1 MKEPKEIYRMQLKG
15 QHVVIVGGSSGIGLA
30 TAHLAK
36 TEGASVTIT
45 GRSDDKLRRAADT
58 LGGAKTAIAD
68 VANETDLRQVFAA
81 CDRVDHLVILGASL
95 VSGTIRDA
103 SLEDLGRPITER
115 LWGAIHTIRYAAPK
129 MTGGSITLTSG
140 LFSERPVAGMAVVA
154 AAVGGIEAMTRAL
167 ALELAPIRI
176 NAIAPGYIDTPL
188 LKAAF
193 EDQYERVVKAQAA
206 TLPTQR
212 IGTAEETAKAI
223 LFLMTS
229 GFITGEILHIDGGG
243 RLT

>member
-1 MKEPKEIYRMQLKG
+1 MQLKE
-15 QHVVIVGGSSGIGLA
+15 QQVVIIGGSSGIGLA
-30 TAHLAK
+30 TAHLAQA
-36 TEGASVTIT
+36 EGARVTIT
-45 GRSDDKLRRAADT
+45 GRSEDKLHKAASI
-58 LGGAKTAIAD
+58 LNGVKTAIVD
-68 VANETDLRQVFAA
+68 VANEMDLYRVFNE
-81 CDRVDHLVILGASL
+81 CDRVDHLVLLGASL
-95 VSGTIRDA
+95 ASGKIRDT

-115 LWGAIHTIRYAAPK
+115 LWGAIHAIRYAAPK
-129 MTGGSITLTSG
+129 LSGGSITLTSG
-140 LFSERPVAGMAVVA
+140 LFSVRPVAGMAVVA

-193 EDQYERVVKAQAA
+193 EDQYEGVVKAQAA

-243 RLT
+243 RLI